1 MISELTDLPSGVIG
15 FQATGELQAEDYRS
29 VLLPAVERAAGDG
42 DVRVV
47 MVIREFDG
55 VSAGA
60 MWEDLKMGVEHFAGW
75 RRIAL
80 VTDVDWMRHMT
91 TMFGWMMPGEIKH
104 FALDEQESA
113 VAWAAG

>member
-1 MISELTDLPSGVIG
+1 MISELTDLAIGVTGFKRPASSGR
-15 FQATGELQAEDYRS
+15 DYRRNCS
-29 VLLPAVERAAGDG
+29 GGEAQPAR
-42 DVRVV
+42 RRPRR

-91 TMFGWMMPGEIKH
+91 TMFGWMMPGEVKH